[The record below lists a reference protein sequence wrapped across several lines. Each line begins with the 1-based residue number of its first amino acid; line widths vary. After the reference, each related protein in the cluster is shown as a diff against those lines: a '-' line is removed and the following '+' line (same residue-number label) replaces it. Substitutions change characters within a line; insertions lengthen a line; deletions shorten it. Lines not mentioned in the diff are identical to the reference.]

1 MWGTIIGAGLQ
12 MWGASRAAK
21 KQRKAEA
28 EARRQAAEQ
37 RAMIKDATDQA
48 ASQIQAGAEP
58 LFAQA
63 VGLERASRFRD
74 PMVEQGLVAGLR
86 QQAGAQATQGRQM
99 GQGDRRG
106 AVIGQ
111 LLRGQ
116 GLLAAESQRLQR
128 FQQLSQMA
136 AQVRS
141 QGAQVLGRAAQARM
155 DGAVAM
161 AGINAPISGQDP
173 MAAGLFGL
181 GQGIMNMDFDFGTD
195 TTTPDTGVRGTTE
208 VIPPDNPIPASAQLG
223 QGLPMTPGPE
233 TLTPSFENNLPVSGG
248 QNIFG
253 GMLGLPPV
261 APLNK
266 LRRRY

>member
-1 MWGTIIGAGLQ
+1 MVVDLISAGLSIYGGIR
-12 MWGASRAAK
+12 GARA
-21 KQRKAEA
+21 QRKAQA
-28 EARRQAAEQ
+28 EARRQALEQ
-37 RAMIKDATDQA
+37 RATIKEATYQA
-48 ASQIQAGAEP
+48 VSQIQAGAQP

-181 GQGIMNMDFDFGTD
+181 GQGLMNMDFGTD
-195 TTTPDTGVRGTTE
+195 TTIPDTGTLGTTD